1 MTEAK
6 TSYQDQ
12 MHLLQKEMMNRYYV
26 DLTRLAEGGEGKS
39 AYMLVSGNPVELVLA
54 FDLLPVY
61 PEVNAL
67 QIAVKKQALPFIL
80 KAEEIGYSMDNCA
93 YVKADIGCFSWV
105 IARRLLRRSRCPT
118 LILCNY
124 VGCNVY
130 LQWFE
135 HIAEYSGGEI
145 YNLDIPFMRDP
156 SDQPRPEDVTYVV
169 RQLEEVIEACERI
182 TGTRLNYAKLKEI
195 VGRSGETGEM
205 WSRIK
210 GLTKNIPSP
219 FDAYF
224 DSVTMMAPLYCL
236 RGSEEGV
243 RFFETALKEMEE
255 KARMGM
261 GPLPEERFRFVIE
274 GPPPWPYL
282 RTFRDLFAKWGAVAV
297 ASTYSTVGGLW
308 EFGFKHDANR
318 PLESIAAHML
328 QWNLT
333 NRNFL
338 QRYEQIRR
346 YVQEW
351 SADALVIHSVK
362 SCRLFSAGQGDMR
375 EYFTKELGIPT
386 LLIESDIEDPRY
398 FSEAQMKNRID
409 AFFESLEHKKICVPA
424 PKREAQHDIRG
435 RHRCRLDPDQRCH
448 HQRKARDCHQSPHR
462 HRCLCHPGGGEM
474 FRRSPANI
482 RRQAGRG
489 SVRGRHRLRQV
500 QSHFR

>member
-1 MTEAK
+1 MAKAAEIVK
-6 TSYQDQ
+6 TSYQGQ
-12 MHLLQKEMMNRYYV
+12 IHLLQKDLMGRYFERV
-26 DLTRLAEGGEGKS
+26 TRCAEQGEGKA
-39 AYMLVSGNPVELVLA
+39 AYMLISGNPVELILA
-54 FDLLPVY
+54 FDLIPVY
-61 PEVNAL
+61 PEIDAL
-67 QIAVKKQALPFIL
+67 QLAVKKVALPYIQ

-93 YVKADIGCFSWV
+93 YVKADIGLFLGDRKTPFATIPLPS
-105 IARRLLRRSRCPT
+105 

-135 HIAEYSGGEI
+135 HLAEYSNGI
-145 YNLDIPFMRDP
+145 LYNLDIPFMRTP
-156 SDQPRPEDVTYVV
+156 SGKPTREDVAYVV
-169 RQLEEVIEACERI
+169 RQLEEIIEICERL
-182 TGTRLNYAKLKEI
+182 TGKKLDYAKLKRI
-195 VGRSGETGEM
+195 VALSGETGEL
-205 WSRIK
+205 WSKIK
-210 GLTKNIPSP
+210 ALTKHVPSP

-236 RGSEEGV
+236 RGTEEGL
-243 RFFETALKEMEE
+243 RFFEVALKEMEE
-255 KARMGM
+255 KVQMGT

-308 EFGFKHDANR
+308 EFGFRHDPNR
-318 PLESIAAHML
+318 PLESIAEHML
-328 QWNLT
+328 EWNLT

-338 QRYEQIRR
+338 QRYDQIRR

-375 EYFTKELGIPT
+375 EYFTKELGVPT

-409 AFFESLEHKKICVPA
+409 AFFESLEHKKIL
-424 PKREAQHDIRG
+424 REAS
-435 RHRCRLDPDQRCH
+435 
-448 HQRKARDCHQSPHR
+448 AT
-462 HRCLCHPGGGEM
+462 GG
-474 FRRSPANI
+474 AT
-482 RRQAGRG
+482 
-489 SVRGRHRLRQV
+489 
-500 QSHFR
+500 

>member
-1 MTEAK
+1 MAKAAEAK
-6 TSYQDQ
+6 KTNYQGQ
-12 MHLLQKEMMNRYYV
+12 MHLLQKELMGNYFNQM
-26 DLTRLAEGGEGKS
+26 TRAAEHGEGKA
-39 AYMLVSGNPVELVLA
+39 AYMLISGNPVELMLA
-54 FDLLPVY
+54 FDLIPVY
-61 PEVNAL
+61 PEINAL
-67 QIAVKKQALPFIL
+67 QLAVKKVALPFIQ

-93 YVKADIGCFSWV
+93 YVKADVGMFLGDRKTPFATIPLPS
-105 IARRLLRRSRCPT
+105 

-135 HIAEYSGGEI
+135 HLAEYSNGTL

-156 SDQPRPEDVTYVV
+156 SGRPSPEDVTYVV
-169 RQLEEVIEACERI
+169 RQLEEIIEVCERI
-182 TGTRLNYAKLKEI
+182 TGKKLDYARLKRI
-195 VGRSGETGEM
+195 VALSGETGEI
-205 WSRIK
+205 WSKIK
-210 GLTKNIPSP
+210 ALTKHIPSP
-219 FDAYF
+219 FDCYF

-236 RGSEEGV
+236 RGTEGGL

-255 KARMGM
+255 KVQMGV

-282 RTFRDLFAKWGAVAV
+282 RAFRDLFAKWGAVAV

-308 EFGFKHDANR
+308 EFGFKHDSNH
-318 PLESIAAHML
+318 PLESIADHML

-346 YVQEW
+346 YLEEW

-386 LLIESDIEDPRY
+386 LLVESDIEDPRY

-409 AFFESLEHKKICVPA
+409 AFFESLEHKKLM
-424 PKREAQHDIRG
+424 RG
-435 RHRCRLDPDQRCH
+435 VS
-448 HQRKARDCHQSPHR
+448 AI
-462 HRCLCHPGGGEM
+462 GGKT
-474 FRRSPANI
+474 
-482 RRQAGRG
+482 
-489 SVRGRHRLRQV
+489 
-500 QSHFR
+500 

>member
-1 MTEAK
+1 MAKAAEPVK
-6 TSYQDQ
+6 TSYQGQ
-12 MHLLQKEMMNRYYV
+12 IHLMQKELMGGYFER
-26 DLTRLAEGGEGKS
+26 LTRSAEQGEGK
-39 AYMLVSGNPVELVLA
+39 AVYMLISGNPVELVQA
-54 FDLLPVY
+54 FDLIPVY

-67 QIAVKKQALPFIL
+67 QLAAKKVCLPFIQ

-93 YVKADIGCFSWV
+93 YVKADIGCFLGDRKTPFATIPLPS
-105 IARRLLRRSRCPT
+105 

-135 HIAEYSGGEI
+135 HIAEYSQREV

-156 SDQPRPEDVTYVV
+156 SGKPSPEDITYVV
-169 RQLEEVIEACERI
+169 RQLEEVIELLEKISGKKFDYARLQRI
-182 TGTRLNYAKLKEI
+182 VAL
-195 VGRSGETGEM
+195 SGETGEL
-205 WSRIK
+205 WSQIK
-210 GLTKNIPSP
+210 SLTKHTPSP
-219 FDAYF
+219 LDAYF
-224 DSVTMMAPLYCL
+224 DSVSLMAPLYCL
-236 RGSEEGV
+236 RGTEEGL
-243 RFFETALKEMEE
+243 RFFEVALKEMEE
-255 KARMGM
+255 KVQMGT

-282 RTFRDLFAKWGAVAV
+282 RVFRDMFAKWGAVAV

-318 PLESIAAHML
+318 PLESIAEHML
-328 QWNLT
+328 EWNLT

-346 YVQEW
+346 YIEEW

-386 LLIESDIEDPRY
+386 LLVESDIEDPRY

-409 AFFESLEHKKICVPA
+409 AFFESLEH
-424 PKREAQHDIRG
+424 
-435 RHRCRLDPDQRCH
+435 
-448 HQRKARDCHQSPHR
+448 RKMTHKPSPS
-462 HRCLCHPGGGEM
+462 GEKT
-474 FRRSPANI
+474 
-482 RRQAGRG
+482 
-489 SVRGRHRLRQV
+489 
-500 QSHFR
+500 